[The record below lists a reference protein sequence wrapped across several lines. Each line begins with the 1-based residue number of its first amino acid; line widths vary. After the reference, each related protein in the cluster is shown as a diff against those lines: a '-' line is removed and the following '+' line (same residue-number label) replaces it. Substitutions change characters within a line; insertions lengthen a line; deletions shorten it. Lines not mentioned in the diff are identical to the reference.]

1 MMSPD
6 ELKKLDE
13 AVAAKRA
20 EREKLMLT
28 AEDCR
33 TKAHKLSAEIR
44 EMEGKLPSPK
54 ERRGI
59 VMQAEAAKVTLAPRR

>member
-1 MMSPD
+1 MTPE
-6 ELKKLDE
+6 ELKKLDD
-13 AVAAKRA
+13 AIAAKRA
-20 EREKLMLT
+20 EREKLTAT
-28 AEDCR
+28 AEDMR
-33 TKAHKLSAEIR
+33 VKAHKLSADIR